1 MQHDRL
7 SHRHVSQDLSVEE
20 LTVERT
26 AMETGIPPALLWHWL
41 GRSGELQRRQ
51 HVPPVPRP
59 RREQEGAR
67 P

>member
-1 MQHDRL
+1 MMHDRL
-7 SHRHVSQDLSVEE
+7 SRRPSQDPTPEE
-20 LTVERT
+20 LTIART
-26 AMETGIPPALLWHWL
+26 AMETGIPPALLWRWL
-41 GRSGELQRRQ
+41 SRSGELQRRQ